1 MSSENTEVRNTD
13 AYEYYPIQGIPVKDA
28 GRKKSGPLRPVPLR
42 QNIDE
47 WSENK
52 ANEKQVHLFVMAWDR
67 FMKRDPSTRD
77 SFFQVAG
84 RMTRPLQQL
93 DV

>member
-1 MSSENTEVRNTD
+1 MSSQIITEVHNAGT
-13 AYEYYPIQGIPVKDA
+13 YEYYPIQGISVKDV
-28 GRKKSGPLRPVPLR
+28 GPKTSGPLRPVPIR

-67 FMKRDPSTRD
+67 FMKKDPSTRD

-84 RMTRPLQQL
+84 MAYTTS
-93 DV
+93 